1 MTTSSKPPDD
11 RRMTPQEFR
20 VAREKLGL
28 SAAKLAARL
37 GVHVRTVRRW
47 ADGSQDVPGPVAV
60 AMRSF
65 LREAA

>member
-1 MTTSSKPPDD
+1 MTTNNEPHDD

-20 VAREKLGL
+20 AAREALSL
-28 SAAKLAARL
+28 SAHKLAGKL